1 MDNRPNP
8 SRRQFSVLIVALLV
22 IAVGAP
28 IIETLLGE
36 TGALLTES
44 AVAVSLIAALLTV
57 GANPQLFRVALVLI
71 AINVV
76 ATALWLFTDSVIAGR
91 TANAAGFAFLCTLAL
106 SAMRTILE
114 PGPVTL
120 DKMIG
125 ALCIYLLI
133 GIAWAE
139 LYQLIYSFN
148 SHSFSGF
155 GDQAGHLLSWR
166 MNYFSFVTLTT
177 LGYGDILPA
186 TALAQSITV
195 IETLVGQLYL
205 AVLVAALVSSY
216 LAENRKQSNETD

>member
-1 MDNRPNP
+1 M
-8 SRRQFSVLIVALLV
+8 FALFI

-28 IIETLLGE
+28 IVETFLGR

-44 AVAVSLIAALLTV
+44 AVAASFIAALVAV
-57 GANPQLFRVALVLI
+57 GSSPRLFRIAMVLVAM
-71 AINVV
+71 NVA
-76 ATALWLFTDSVIAGR
+76 ATALWLVTDSVVASR

-106 SAMRTILE
+106 TAMRAILE

-120 DKMIG
+120 DKMMG

-133 GIAWAE
+133 GIGWAE
-139 LYQLIYSFN
+139 LYQLLISFDP
-148 SHSFSGF
+148 HAFSGI

-177 LGYGDILPA
+177 LGYGDILPV

-195 IETLVGQLYL
+195 IETLIGQLYL

-216 LAENRKQSNETD
+216 LAENRK